1 VRPFSRFSRRGPLA
15 RPPLIRG
22 HPAANKK
29 AVEQEKCSSF
39 IRFMVISRLGVVLRW
54 RTKHL
59 RQFGDRPRSF
69 FHQFSRRGSASS
81 SMIDTDN
88 FSTNHTI
95 TARNVPTESSPQ
107 FVTIDSGS
115 STATVTSFSHQFFN
129 DLTVG
134 DASWPVQNRSDL
146 IIRVEKSGK

>member
-1 VRPFSRFSRRGPLA
+1 
-15 RPPLIRG
+15 
-22 HPAANKK
+22 
-29 AVEQEKCSSF
+29 
-39 IRFMVISRLGVVLRW
+39 
-54 RTKHL
+54 
-59 RQFGDRPRSF
+59 
-69 FHQFSRRGSASS
+69 
-81 SMIDTDN
+81 MIDTDN